1 MKKNILLVIVMS
13 INIASDFKDVRVLEH
28 IDSKSEMN
36 KYMKSISKDLGVKCS
51 HCHNM
56 NNKSEN
62 TPEKDIAREMIL
74 LTKHI
79 NQMLNN
85 KENDITLEDMNVG
98 SKKKNSSVVVTCW
111 TCHKGN
117 LNVENIRP

>member
-1 MKKNILLVIVMS
+1 MKKIILLVIVMS

-79 NQMLNN
+79 NEMLNN